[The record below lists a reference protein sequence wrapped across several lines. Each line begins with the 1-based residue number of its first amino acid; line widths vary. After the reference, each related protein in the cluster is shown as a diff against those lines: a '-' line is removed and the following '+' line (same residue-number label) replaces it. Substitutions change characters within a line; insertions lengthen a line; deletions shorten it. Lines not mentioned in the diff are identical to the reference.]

1 LKGEKVLAVLN
12 FETRRLPNHPMV
24 RVKIGGVDL
33 LGSFDTGQYGLIQVE
48 DKAAKVLKKKRL
60 LIDAGK
66 NGYDDSTV
74 NVNNIIINGSFK
86 LSVKG
91 IAPYSRELGSHS

>member
-48 DKAAKVLKKKRL
+48 DKAAKVLK
-60 LIDAGK
+60 